1 MILPRRADKMSV
13 RDVITD
19 ALAQVRISH
28 PCTYQIR
35 GGQILIV
42 PAYVP
47 TQSARESTRSN
58 WTQTERIRQSFKP
71 APSRN
76 RSMVRS

>member
-1 MILPRRADKMSV
+1 MSV

-35 GGQILIV
+35 GSQILIV

-47 TQSARESTRSN
+47 PVRPGVNPLELDP
-58 WTQTERIRQSFKP
+58 TERIRQSFKP